1 MKHNIRKEIINRLIR
16 DYNFKEEN
24 NYLRYGVC
32 PQCGKKELF
41 TSLERP
47 YIVHCGRENKCG
59 IDLPTKELYPDVFS
73 SWSDRYI
80 STKDEP
86 YAAAAAYLQE
96 VRNIAVEPLK
106 GAFTQERF
114 QDKESGEQ
122 AATVRFTLAD
132 GVWWERIIDR
142 PERFARKANFSGS
155 YKGLWWAYPGADL
168 SKAKEIWICEG
179 VFDAIS
185 LNQNGIAAVSAMSAV
200 NYPDK
205 ALEELAK
212 LCGDNPRPVI
222 VWALD
227 NGRAGERYAKKHAE
241 RSAESGWRTA
251 AALPGENNNKRDWN
265 DLHIAGKLRS
275 HDVKRYRYYGD
286 LLLAKSPRDKALIIF
301 SFCERKEFHFTFD
314 NRVFWFKLD
323 IERYMK
329 AVERAKNERNV
340 DEDEA
345 RKIALKESG
354 TVKEIANCNPAPL
367 YYIRNNDTD
376 EAWYYFRVTFPD
388 GATVK
393 NTFTSGQLTSA
404 SEFKK
409 RLLHVAKGG
418 IYTGTTAHLDA
429 LIKNDLPAIKNVI
442 GQDFIGYNKEIGAW
456 LFNDV
461 AVCNGKTYEINEEDY
476 FEIDGINAKP
486 LNKKP
491 TLQINYKKPD
501 EFTTSWAEDLWLAF
515 GEKGIITL
523 AFWLGSLF
531 SEQIRQKNTSYPFLE
546 ITGEP
551 GTGKTTLIDF
561 CWRLCGRDNYEGVD
575 PTKGSES
582 GWKRTFGQVAGL
594 PVVLIEADRGDNAQ
608 KRGAFDFDNLKSLYN
623 GGGIGVRGVKTNDNT
638 TYDPVFKGAIV
649 IAQNATVNAS
659 SAIIERLVRVYTDK
673 KRHSPDS
680 RLAAKRLELYPVEQV
695 SGFIHRAVSQ
705 ERAIMETFMALSDP
719 ETTRLHECENIRHQ
733 RIAKNHAQ
741 LIALVRALKC
751 VIDIPDEW
759 LNATCQELERMAAE
773 QAKAVTGDLP
783 EVIAFWEAFDYLDGI
798 TAYGVNHFGKGF
810 QDGLAVSIP
819 QLEQVAAV
827 HHVKIQ
833 TNPEMIKLLKA
844 GRSRP
849 LIGYKSV
856 RSEVVKQANTGRG
869 VAQAK
874 ENEVLKC
881 WIFGYKERS

>member
-1 MKHNIRKEIINRLIR
+1 MKSDIRKEIINRLIR

-59 IDLPTKELYPDVFS
+59 TDLLTKELYPDVFS

-96 VRNIAVEPLK
+96 ARNIAVGPLK
-106 GAFTQERF
+106 GAFTQERY
-114 QDKESGEQ
+114 QDKENGEQ

-179 VFDAIS
+179 IFDAIS
-185 LNQNGIAAVSAMSAV
+185 LNQNGIAAVSVMSAV

-241 RSAESGWRTA
+241 RSAEDGWRTA
-251 AALPGENNNKRDWN
+251 AALPGKNNNKRDWN
-265 DLHIAGKLRS
+265 DLHIAGKLRG
-275 HDVKRYRYYGD
+275 HDVKRYRHYGD

-301 SFCERKEFHFTFD
+301 SFRERKEFHFTFD

-329 AVERAKNERNV
+329 AVERAKNERSV

-354 TVKEIANCNPAPL
+354 AVKEIANCNPAPL

-429 LIKNDLPAIKNVI
+429 LI
-442 GQDFIGYNKEIGAW
+442 
-456 LFNDV
+456 
-461 AVCNGKTYEINEEDY
+461 
-476 FEIDGINAKP
+476 
-486 LNKKP
+486 
-491 TLQINYKKPD
+491 
-501 EFTTSWAEDLWLAF
+501 
-515 GEKGIITL
+515 
-523 AFWLGSLF
+523 
-531 SEQIRQKNTSYPFLE
+531 
-546 ITGEP
+546 
-551 GTGKTTLIDF
+551 
-561 CWRLCGRDNYEGVD
+561 
-575 PTKGSES
+575 
-582 GWKRTFGQVAGL
+582 
-594 PVVLIEADRGDNAQ
+594 
-608 KRGAFDFDNLKSLYN
+608 
-623 GGGIGVRGVKTNDNT
+623 
-638 TYDPVFKGAIV
+638 
-649 IAQNATVNAS
+649 
-659 SAIIERLVRVYTDK
+659 
-673 KRHSPDS
+673 
-680 RLAAKRLELYPVEQV
+680 
-695 SGFIHRAVSQ
+695 
-705 ERAIMETFMALSDP
+705 
-719 ETTRLHECENIRHQ
+719 
-733 RIAKNHAQ
+733 
-741 LIALVRALKC
+741 
-751 VIDIPDEW
+751 
-759 LNATCQELERMAAE
+759 
-773 QAKAVTGDLP
+773 
-783 EVIAFWEAFDYLDGI
+783 
-798 TAYGVNHFGKGF
+798 
-810 QDGLAVSIP
+810 
-819 QLEQVAAV
+819 
-827 HHVKIQ
+827 
-833 TNPEMIKLLKA
+833 
-844 GRSRP
+844 
-849 LIGYKSV
+849 
-856 RSEVVKQANTGRG
+856 
-869 VAQAK
+869 
-874 ENEVLKC
+874 
-881 WIFGYKERS
+881 

>member
-1 MKHNIRKEIINRLIR
+1 
-16 DYNFKEEN
+16 
-24 NYLRYGVC
+24 
-32 PQCGKKELF
+32 
-41 TSLERP
+41 
-47 YIVHCGRENKCG
+47 
-59 IDLPTKELYPDVFS
+59 
-73 SWSDRYI
+73 
-80 STKDEP
+80 
-86 YAAAAAYLQE
+86 
-96 VRNIAVEPLK
+96 
-106 GAFTQERF
+106 
-114 QDKESGEQ
+114 KESGEQ

-179 VFDAIS
+179 IFDAIS
-185 LNQNGIAAVSAMSAV
+185 LNQNGIAAVSVMSAV

-205 ALEELAK
+205 ALKELAK

-241 RSAESGWRTA
+241 RSAEDGWRTA
-251 AALPGENNNKRDWN
+251 AALPGKNNNKRDWN
-265 DLHIAGKLRS
+265 DLHIAGKLRG

-286 LLLAKSPRDKALIIF
+286 LLLAKSPRDKALIMF
-301 SFCERKEFHFTFD
+301 SFRERKEFHFTFD

-323 IERYMK
+323 IERHMK
-329 AVERAKNERNV
+329 AVERVINERNV

-354 TVKEIANCNPAPL
+354 AVKEIANCNPVPL

-491 TLQINYKKPD
+491 ILQINYKKPD
-501 EFTTSWAEDLWLAF
+501 EFTTSWVEDLWLAF

-531 SEQIRQKNTSYPFLE
+531 SEQIRQKNASYPFLE

-623 GGGIGVRGVKTNDNT
+623 GGGIGVRGVKTNDNA
-638 TYDPVFKGAIV
+638 TYDPVFKGAVV
-649 IAQNATVNAS
+649 IAQNAMVNAS
-659 SAIIERLVRVYTDK
+659 SAIIERLVRIYTDK

-705 ERAIMETFMALSDP
+705 ERAIMDLFMALSDP
-719 ETTRLHECENIRHQ
+719 ETTRLYSCENIRHQ

-759 LNATCQELERMAAE
+759 LDATCLELERMAEE
-773 QAKAVTGDLP
+773 QAKAVMDDLP
-783 EVIAFWEAFDYLDGI
+783 EVMAFWEAFDYLDGI
-798 TAYGVNHFGKGF
+798 TAYGVNHFGKGRQNEF
-810 QDGLAVSIP
+810 AVSIP

-844 GRSRP
+844 GRSRS
-849 LIGYKSV
+849 LIGYKPV
-856 RSEVVKQANTGRG
+856 RSEVSRQANAGRG
-869 VAQAK
+869 IAEAREK
-874 ENEVLKC
+874 EVLKC
-881 WIFGYKERS
+881 WIFSNKEGA

>member
-1 MKHNIRKEIINRLIR
+1 M
-16 DYNFKEEN
+16 
-24 NYLRYGVC
+24 
-32 PQCGKKELF
+32 
-41 TSLERP
+41 
-47 YIVHCGRENKCG
+47 
-59 IDLPTKELYPDVFS
+59 
-73 SWSDRYI
+73 
-80 STKDEP
+80 
-86 YAAAAAYLQE
+86 
-96 VRNIAVEPLK
+96 
-106 GAFTQERF
+106 
-114 QDKESGEQ
+114 
-122 AATVRFTLAD
+122 
-132 GVWWERIIDR
+132 
-142 PERFARKANFSGS
+142 
-155 YKGLWWAYPGADL
+155 
-168 SKAKEIWICEG
+168 
-179 VFDAIS
+179 
-185 LNQNGIAAVSAMSAV
+185 
-200 NYPDK
+200 
-205 ALEELAK
+205 
-212 LCGDNPRPVI
+212 
-222 VWALD
+222 
-227 NGRAGERYAKKHAE
+227 
-241 RSAESGWRTA
+241 
-251 AALPGENNNKRDWN
+251 
-265 DLHIAGKLRS
+265 
-275 HDVKRYRYYGD
+275 
-286 LLLAKSPRDKALIIF
+286 
-301 SFCERKEFHFTFD
+301 
-314 NRVFWFKLD
+314 
-323 IERYMK
+323 
-329 AVERAKNERNV
+329 
-340 DEDEA
+340 
-345 RKIALKESG
+345 
-354 TVKEIANCNPAPL
+354 PL

-429 LIKNDLPAIKNVI
+429 LIKNDLPAIKSVI

-456 LFNDV
+456 LFNDI

-476 FEIDGINAKP
+476 FEIDGVNAKP

-491 TLQINYKKPD
+491 ILQINYKKPD
-501 EFTTSWAEDLWLAF
+501 EFTTSWVEDLWLAF

-531 SEQIRQKNTSYPFLE
+531 SEQIRQKNASYPFLE

-623 GGGIGVRGVKTNDNT
+623 GGGIGVRGVKTNDNA
-638 TYDPVFKGAIV
+638 TYDPVFKGAVV

-719 ETTRLHECENIRHQ
+719 ETTRLYGCENIRHQ

-773 QAKAVTGDLP
+773 QAKAVTDDLP

-798 TAYGVNHFGKGF
+798 TAYGVNHFGKGSQKGF
-810 QDGLAVSIP
+810 AVSIP
-819 QLEQVAAV
+819 QLEQVAAI

-844 GRSRP
+844 GRSRS
-849 LIGYKSV
+849 LIGYKPV
-856 RSEVVKQANTGRG
+856 RSEVSKQANTGRG
-869 VAQAK
+869 IAEAK

-881 WIFGYKERS
+881 WIFGNGE

>member
-1 MKHNIRKEIINRLIR
+1 MKSDIRKEIINRLIR

-59 IDLPTKELYPDVFS
+59 ADLLTKELYPDVFS

-96 VRNIAVEPLK
+96 ARNIVVEPLK
-106 GAFTQERF
+106 GVFTQERY

-142 PERFARKANFSGS
+142 QERFARKANFSGS

-179 VFDAIS
+179 IFDAIS
-185 LNQNGIAAVSAMSAV
+185 LNQNGIAAVSVMSAV

-241 RSAESGWRTA
+241 RSAEDGWRTA

-265 DLHIAGKLRS
+265 DLHIVGKLRN
-275 HDVKRYRYYGD
+275 HDVKKYRYYGD
-286 LLLAKSPRDKALIIF
+286 LLLAKSPRDKALIMF
-301 SFCERKEFHFTFD
+301 SFRERKEFHFTFD

-323 IERYMK
+323 IDRHMK
-329 AVERAKNERNV
+329 AVERVINERNV

-429 LIKNDLPAIKNVI
+429 LIKNDLPAIKSVI

-456 LFNDV
+456 LFNDI

-476 FEIDGINAKP
+476 FEIDGVNAKP

-491 TLQINYKKPD
+491 ILQINYKKPD
-501 EFTTSWAEDLWLAF
+501 EFTTSWVEDLWLAF

-531 SEQIRQKNTSYPFLE
+531 SEQIRQKNASYPFLE

-623 GGGIGVRGVKTNDNT
+623 GGGIGVRGVKTNDNA

-649 IAQNATVNAS
+649 IAQNARVNAS

-680 RLAAKRLELYPVEQV
+680 QLAAKRLELYPVEQV

-705 ERAIMETFMALSDP
+705 ERAIMDLFMALSDS
-719 ETTRLHECENIRHQ
+719 ETTRLYGCENIRHQ

-741 LIALVRALKC
+741 LIVLVKALKC

-759 LNATCQELERMAAE
+759 LGATCRELEEMAAA
-773 QAKAVTGDLP
+773 QAKAVADDLP
-783 EVIAFWEAFDYLDGI
+783 EVIAFWEAFDYLDS
-798 TAYGVNHFGKGF
+798 TTKYGVNHFGKEYRKGF
-810 QDGLAVSIP
+810 AVSIP
-819 QLEQVAAV
+819 QLRQTAAIHRV
-827 HHVKIQ
+827 EIR
-833 TNPEMIKLLKA
+833 TDPEMLELLKS

-849 LIGYKSV
+849 MIEYKPVNSKV
-856 RSEVVKQANTGRG
+856 SKEANAGRG
-869 VAQAK
+869 VAENK
-874 ENEVLKC
+874 EPRVLKC
-881 WIFGYKERS
+881 WIFGNKG

>member
-1 MKHNIRKEIINRLIR
+1 M
-16 DYNFKEEN
+16 
-24 NYLRYGVC
+24 
-32 PQCGKKELF
+32 
-41 TSLERP
+41 
-47 YIVHCGRENKCG
+47 
-59 IDLPTKELYPDVFS
+59 
-73 SWSDRYI
+73 
-80 STKDEP
+80 
-86 YAAAAAYLQE
+86 
-96 VRNIAVEPLK
+96 
-106 GAFTQERF
+106 
-114 QDKESGEQ
+114 
-122 AATVRFTLAD
+122 
-132 GVWWERIIDR
+132 
-142 PERFARKANFSGS
+142 
-155 YKGLWWAYPGADL
+155 
-168 SKAKEIWICEG
+168 
-179 VFDAIS
+179 
-185 LNQNGIAAVSAMSAV
+185 
-200 NYPDK
+200 
-205 ALEELAK
+205 
-212 LCGDNPRPVI
+212 
-222 VWALD
+222 
-227 NGRAGERYAKKHAE
+227 
-241 RSAESGWRTA
+241 
-251 AALPGENNNKRDWN
+251 
-265 DLHIAGKLRS
+265 
-275 HDVKRYRYYGD
+275 
-286 LLLAKSPRDKALIIF
+286 F
-301 SFCERKEFHFTFD
+301 SFRERKEFHFTFD

-323 IERYMK
+323 IERHMK
-329 AVERAKNERNV
+329 AVERVINERNV

-354 TVKEIANCNPAPL
+354 AVKEIANCNPAPL

-491 TLQINYKKPD
+491 ILQINYKKPD
-501 EFTTSWAEDLWLAF
+501 KFTISWVEDLWLAF

-623 GGGIGVRGVKTNDNT
+623 GGGIGVRGVKTNDNA
-638 TYDPVFKGAIV
+638 TYDPVFKGAVV

-659 SAIIERLVRVYTDK
+659 SAIIERLVRIYTDK

-705 ERAIMETFMALSDP
+705 ERAIMDLFMALSDS
-719 ETTRLHECENIRHQ
+719 ETTRLYGCENIRHQ

-759 LNATCQELERMAAE
+759 LDATCLELERMAEE
-773 QAKAVTGDLP
+773 QAKAVMDDLP
-783 EVIAFWEAFDYLDGI
+783 EVMAFWEAFDYLDGI
-798 TAYGVNHFGKGF
+798 TAYGVNHFGKGRQNEF
-810 QDGLAVSIP
+810 AVSIP

-844 GRSRP
+844 GRSRS
-849 LIGYKSV
+849 LIGYKPV
-856 RSEVVKQANTGRG
+856 RSEVSRQANAGRG
-869 VAQAK
+869 IAEAREK
-874 ENEVLKC
+874 EVLKC
-881 WIFGYKERS
+881 WIFSNKEGA